1 VNPELT
7 PSAAIRD
14 RYYQSNRY
22 LMDKNSASSIDMD
35 DEEDT
40 VDDEEDMLDYRPQ
53 DSQLCDNRPTG
64 PPSIYSGSE
73 SGSIISLR
81 TEYNDIEDRR
91 SITSIRTVDDRLQ
104 GRSLGINLNS
114 FALKTAKRV
123 SRSSTL
129 FRSKNGSQAKLDE
142 NTKSLTKRKLEP
154 SSSFVPVRD
163 TFNQGDDSS
172 IKSSGGTSLLS
183 KLSKSTAP
191 VRAKLFAFSALTSNY
206 QKEKQKILSNK
217 IAIYL
222 CK

>member
-1 VNPELT
+1 
-7 PSAAIRD
+7 
-14 RYYQSNRY
+14 
-22 LMDKNSASSIDMD
+22 MDKNSASSIDMD

-40 VDDEEDMLDYRPQ
+40 VDDEEDVLDYRPQ

-129 FRSKNGSQAKLDE
+129 FRSKNGSQSKLDE
-142 NTKSLTKRKLEP
+142 NTKSLAKRKLEP

-206 QKEKQKILSNK
+206 QKEKKKKICLIKLLS
-217 IAIYL
+217 IYVSREPTNGHVEQ
-222 CK
+222 